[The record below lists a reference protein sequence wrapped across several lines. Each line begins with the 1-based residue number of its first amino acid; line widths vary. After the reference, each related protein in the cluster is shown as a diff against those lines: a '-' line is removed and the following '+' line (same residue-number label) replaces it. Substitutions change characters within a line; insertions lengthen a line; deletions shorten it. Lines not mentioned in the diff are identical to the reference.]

1 MYVTGDHAPHAHR
14 PVDADTARSTG
25 RRAPRAPLRLA
36 RVITDPAGA
45 TGSGGRY
52 SPALADYLADL
63 ARLHGL
69 RRGPDDFA
77 GVART
82 TFTDLVRPL
91 VTEVADAPV
100 DLIVLAHVT
109 PDAEPGWPASFLTG
123 ALPGEPLAFAVADQ
137 GVAAPF
143 TALRVAAAYA
153 RADRF
158 ERVLVVLLDQ
168 GTFLTAGPPPQV
180 GAGLVALVLDRGG
193 TLGEMSTRVVAGVPP
208 PRARSVLASSLADFA
223 GTLVTG
229 AALSPPDGPQ
239 GTAPGPVGLPGSG
252 LGPVGLPETAP
263 GPVGLPGSGLGPV
276 ELPGTGLWRE
286 LTDRLAGGG
295 PVALAD
301 YDPAARCL
309 GICVVAPPDAEPAS

>member
-1 MYVTGDHAPHAHR
+1 MYVTGGLAPHAHR
-14 PVDADTARSTG
+14 PVDAGTG
-25 RRAPRAPLRLA
+25 RATGWGVPTAPLRLA

-52 SPALADYLADL
+52 TPALAGYLSDL

-69 RRGPDDFA
+69 RREPDDFA

-91 VTEVADAPV
+91 VAEIADTPV

-143 TALRVAAAYA
+143 TALRVATAYA

-158 ERVLVVLLDQ
+158 DRVLVVLLDQ
-168 GTFLTAGPPPQV
+168 GTFLTAGPPPEV
-180 GAGLVALVLDRGG
+180 GAGLVALLLDRDG
-193 TLGEMSTRVVAGVPP
+193 TLGELSTRVVAGVAPP
-208 PRARSVLASSLADFA
+208 QARSVLASSLADFS

-229 AALSPPDGPQ
+229 AALSPPAGPQ
-239 GTAPGPVGLPGSG
+239 GSAPHPG
-252 LGPVGLPETAP
+252 
-263 GPVGLPGSGLGPV
+263 
-276 ELPGTGLWRE
+276 ELPATGLWRE
-286 LTDRLAGGG
+286 LTDRPAGGG

-309 GICVVAPPDAEPAS
+309 GICVVTPPETEPVS

>member
-1 MYVTGDHAPHAHR
+1 MYVTGDHARPDAHR
-14 PVDADTARSTG
+14 PAVVDAGAGRSTG
-25 RRAPRAPLRLA
+25 RVGPTTPLRLA
-36 RVITDPAGA
+36 RVIADPADT

-52 SPALADYLADL
+52 TPALAGYLADL
-63 ARLHGL
+63 ARLHGM

-91 VTEVADAPV
+91 VAEVADAPV

-137 GVAAPF
+137 GVVAPF

-153 RADRF
+153 CADRI

-168 GTFLTAGPPPQV
+168 GTFLTVGPLPEV
-180 GAGLVALVLDRGG
+180 GVGLVALVLARDG
-193 TLGEMSTRVVAGVPP
+193 TLGELSTQVVTGVTPP
-208 PRARSVLASSLADFA
+208 QARSVLASSLADFA
-223 GTLVTG
+223 GTSTTG
-229 AALSPPDGPQ
+229 AALSPATGPQ
-239 GTAPGPVGLPGSG
+239 GTALHPG
-252 LGPVGLPETAP
+252 
-263 GPVGLPGSGLGPV
+263 
-276 ELPGTGLWRE
+276 ELPATGLWRG
-286 LTDRLAGGG
+286 LTGRAAGAG

-301 YDPAARCL
+301 YEPAARCL
-309 GICVVAPPDAEPAS
+309 GICVVAPPVAEPAS